1 MTVNEKERDKG
12 TIVLGQSPWLV
23 RLRNPTFVMDP
34 FCESD
39 DVFLLQYSTVQYS
52 NDLSSSSNRNAN
64 AGGGRFWSSA
74 SSFGHPRHRAVEFG
88 RMPSRLVTRVALALA
103 LQCTYRVCTGN

>member
-1 MTVNEKERDKG
+1 MVVNEKERDKG
-12 TIVLGQSPWLV
+12 TIVLGQSPWLVLV

-52 NDLSSSSNRNAN
+52 NDLSSPSNRSAN
-64 AGGGRFWSSA
+64 AGADSGVLPPPLAILDIAPWNLGECHLDW
-74 SSFGHPRHRAVEFG
+74 
-88 RMPSRLVTRVALALA
+88 LRVSH
-103 LQCTYRVCTGN
+103 